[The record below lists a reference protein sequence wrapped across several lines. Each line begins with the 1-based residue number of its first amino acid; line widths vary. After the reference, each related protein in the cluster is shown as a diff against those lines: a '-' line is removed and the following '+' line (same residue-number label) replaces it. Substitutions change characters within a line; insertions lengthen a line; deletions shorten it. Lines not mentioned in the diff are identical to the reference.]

1 MMNVPLALVQCG
13 NMTLLIELI
22 NGIKV
27 GIEYIEGGDEGDD
40 YSHAVIVDLFFF
52 RLGFFK
58 FYEE

>member
-1 MMNVPLALVQCG
+1 
-13 NMTLLIELI
+13 MTLLIELI
-22 NGIKV
+22 NGIKI

-40 YSHAVIVDLFFF
+40 YSHAVVVDLFFV